1 MKNKLWEFKDR
12 AAGEAF
18 MRELDKQQKAV
29 PPEIVAA
36 AKLQSNA
43 VIAKY

>member
-1 MKNKLWEFKDR
+1 LQVTGVVGLP
-12 AAGEAF
+12 AAVALPSGAGF
-18 MRELDKQQKAV
+18 
-29 PPEIVAA
+29 VAA